1 MAIKYKP
8 YMYMRQEI
16 PPKTLVVIHI
26 VLKKIWKIIHYYQ
39 RLFKTKCIYM
49 HGYSIRDNS
58 IKNTN
63 DKISI
68 VWRKTATEI
77 DETFQVCSKSYSEL
91 HTISWRL
98 TYFRLLKTNKRAQ

>member
-26 VLKKIWKIIHYYQ
+26 AIKKSEKSFIIIKDYSRQ
-39 RLFKTKCIYM
+39 KCIYM

-58 IKNTN
+58 IKIQMI
-63 DKISI
+63 KL
-68 VWRKTATEI
+68 AL
-77 DETFQVCSKSYSEL
+77 SEG
-91 HTISWRL
+91 RL
-98 TYFRLLKTNKRAQ
+98 QPKLMKHFKFALKVIQNYTQSVED